1 LLHLRYSQFE
11 SDSLYV
17 FSKRI
22 NHLRTTGTST
32 LSSSITSLF
41 GPKLLQTLL
50 PIDLPL
56 SVDIDKTMAK
66 REGLDVDTKLKVRAV
81 GMISKA
87 EGGMGRTGGGGQY
100 WYLNGRPFNPGKVSS
115 ACHSE

>member
-1 LLHLRYSQFE
+1 MDR
-11 SDSLYV
+11 
-17 FSKRI
+17 KRT
-22 NHLRTTGTST
+22 NHLRTTGAPL

-41 GPKLLQTLL
+41 GPKSLQTLV

-56 SVDIDKTMAK
+56 SVNIDKTMAK
-66 REGLDVDTKLKVRAV
+66 REGLDPETKLKVRVV
-81 GMISKA
+81 GMVSKA

-115 ACHSE
+115 QIHYIWRM